1 MKPIP
6 DSYKKVPM
14 MFRAQ
19 VNGRSQL
26 QYLDPEKKPGKSKA
40 DKPQDV
46 KLWVDEWIDKAELLP
61 EGQTQDVQTPTYC
74 AKSYQISWRF
84 VTNGGQDDGMLRP
97 IIGASGIP
105 FYPGS
110 SMKGAFRQAC
120 RQMENA
126 KEVPAGTCDYYCGSE
141 ADLNPGLLRFLGA
154 YPTNDWTEGLLDLVH
169 PQQGWQVKTIDT
181 KAKPKGESAYA
192 QISLYQPTLR
202 FAISSPKP
210 LASEQWQQIRQIWE
224 RAIASGLGSK
234 VSTGYGQISKTSH
247 PVIYRA
253 RLKGQ
258 GQAAK
263 LIDDTGEFRHNI
275 FRAAL
280 RGYALR
286 IFGGLTD
293 STTADQLVEGLFGGI
308 QSKEPTVGLLGFQ
321 FQESK
326 LEIKPFG
333 LGKYAQPAYQVE
345 GELTWFLTQT
355 PFEPEQEAIL
365 KKLVAKL
372 MQFSMLVGGFGKSWR
387 RVDHRKFFE
396 EYYEDDYKALI
407 GCHWQWLGENSQRRN
422 VQVSRLEKVGEFF
435 DNVRQ
440 TAREWIQSQNKP
452 LRESEWAKDWRE
464 AWHPSN
470 VKVWGRVAEDHD
482 NSMAVRWFHQ
492 PYQLEIKGINA
503 EGSIYKSSLTG
514 KVGKISQIGRIW
526 HRMYPVV
533 VLKKDPENPRK
544 PIVRASPRYLEII
557 TVFPEKSDESS
568 DFVEFLTTNPEGFE
582 QLWGDK

>member
-1 MKPIP
+1 MRMIP
-6 DSYKKVPM
+6 DAFKKVPM

-26 QYLDPEKKPGKSKA
+26 QYLNPAKKKA
-40 DKPQDV
+40 GESQDV
-46 KLWVDEWIDKAELLP
+46 EVWADEWVDKAEFIST
-61 EGQTQDVQTPTYC
+61 EEAQDIQTETYG

-97 IIGASGIP
+97 VIGASGIP

-120 RQMENA
+120 QRAEQLGDIRRGSCN
-126 KEVPAGTCDYYCGSE
+126 DYCGDESE
-141 ADLNPGLLRFLGA
+141 ITPGLLRFLGA

-169 PQQGWQVKTIDT
+169 PQQGWQVKTRSTRD
-181 KAKPKGESAYA
+181 KPRGESAYA
-192 QISLYQPTLR
+192 QVSLYKPTLR
-202 FAISSPKP
+202 FAISSAKP
-210 LASEQWQQIRQIWE
+210 LSPEQWQEIWQIWE
-224 RAIASGLGSK
+224 RAIATGLGSK
-234 VSTGYGQISKTSH
+234 VSTGYGQTFKTSY

-253 RLKGQ
+253 SLKGQ

-275 FRAAL
+275 FRASL
-280 RGYALR
+280 RGHALR

-293 STTADQLVEGLFGGI
+293 AKIAERLVEDLFGGI
-308 QSKEPTVGLLGFQ
+308 QRKEPTVGLLGFQ

-333 LGKYAQPAYQVE
+333 RDKYAQPAYQVE
-345 GELTWFLTQT
+345 GNLTWFLTQALAN
-355 PFEPEQEAIL
+355 PEQEQIL
-365 KKLVAKL
+365 KKLVAGL
-372 MQFSMLVGGFGKSWR
+372 MQFSMVLGGFGKSWR

-407 GCHWQWLGENSQRRN
+407 GCHWQWSGENTQRHNARI
-422 VQVSRLEKVGEFF
+422 SRLEKVGEFF

-440 TAREWIQSQNKP
+440 TAREWIQSQDKP

-470 VKVWGRVAEDHD
+470 VQVWGRLAD
-482 NSMAVRWFHQ
+482 NSDDSAAARWFHQ
-492 PYQLEIKGINA
+492 SYQPEIKGVQA
-503 EGSIYKSSLTG
+503 EGSIYKSPVTG
-514 KVGKISQIGRIW
+514 KIGQISLIW

-533 VLKKDPENPRK
+533 LLKKDPENPKK
-544 PIVRASPRYLEII
+544 PIVRPTPRYLEFI
-557 TVFPEKSDESS
+557 TVFPDNSDESN
-568 DFVEFLTTNPEGFE
+568 DFLKFLNTNPEGFE
-582 QLWGDK
+582 QLWGDKQP